1 MDWRQGFAVHFP
13 GQQVVRIQSFR
24 NWNAPGNCFKLRIP
38 TQVNVD
44 GVIHACDNWCNH
56 QRYRLSAGDVDGE
69 EVRCDLHGSKF
80 NVVTGEATNPPATE
94 PMKIFEVRLEGS
106 DVLIKP

>member
-1 MDWRQGFAVHFP
+1 MADTGFVRVADISEIPPGEMKAVKV
-13 GQQVVRIQSFR
+13 GIQEV
-24 NWNAPGNCFKLRIP
+24 LL
-38 TQVNVD
+38 VNVD

-80 NVVTGEATNPPATE
+80 NVITGEATNPPATE
-94 PMKIFEVRLEGS
+94 PMKIFEVRLDGS
-106 DVLIKP
+106 DVLIRP

>member
-1 MDWRQGFAVHFP
+1 MADTGFVRVADISEIPPGEMKAVKV
-13 GQQVVRIQSFR
+13 GIQEV
-24 NWNAPGNCFKLRIP
+24 LL
-38 TQVNVD
+38 VNVD

-94 PMKIFEVRLEGS
+94 PMKIFEVRLDGS
-106 DVLIKP
+106 DILIRP

>member
-1 MDWRQGFAVHFP
+1 MADAGFVRVADVSEILPGEMKAVKV
-13 GQQVVRIQSFR
+13 GVQEI
-24 NWNAPGNCFKLRIP
+24 LL
-38 TQVNVD
+38 VNVD
-44 GVIHACDNWCNH
+44 EIIHACDNWCNH

-94 PMKIFEVRLEGS
+94 PMKLFEVRLDGS
-106 DVLIKP
+106 DVLIRP

>member
-1 MDWRQGFAVHFP
+1 MADTGFVKVADVSEIPPGEMKAVKV
-13 GQQVVRIQSFR
+13 GIQEV
-24 NWNAPGNCFKLRIP
+24 LL
-38 TQVNVD
+38 VNVD

-94 PMKIFEVRLEGS
+94 PMKIFEVRLDGT

>member
-1 MDWRQGFAVHFP
+1 MADAGFVRVADVNEIPLGEMKAVKV
-13 GQQVVRIQSFR
+13 GIQEV
-24 NWNAPGNCFKLRIP
+24 LL
-38 TQVNVD
+38 VNVG
-44 GVIHACDNWCNH
+44 GVIHALDNWCNH

-94 PMKIFEVRLEGS
+94 PMKVFEVRLDGS

>member
-1 MDWRQGFAVHFP
+1 MADTGFVRVADVSEIPPGEMKAVKV
-13 GQQVVRIQSFR
+13 GIQEV
-24 NWNAPGNCFKLRIP
+24 LL
-38 TQVNVD
+38 VNVN

-80 NVVTGEATNPPATE
+80 NVITGEATNPPATK
-94 PMKIFEVRLEGS
+94 PQKIFEVRLDGS
-106 DVLIKP
+106 DVLIRP

>member
-1 MDWRQGFAVHFP
+1 MANTGFVRVADVSEIPPGEMKAVKV
-13 GQQVVRIQSFR
+13 GVQEV
-24 NWNAPGNCFKLRIP
+24 LL
-38 TQVNVD
+38 VNVD

-94 PMKIFEVRLEGS
+94 PMKIFEVRLDGS
-106 DVLIKP
+106 DILIRA

>member
-1 MDWRQGFAVHFP
+1 MADTGFVRVADINEIPPGEMKAVKV
-13 GQQVVRIQSFR
+13 GIQEV
-24 NWNAPGNCFKLRIP
+24 LL
-38 TQVNVD
+38 VNVD

-94 PMKIFEVRLEGS
+94 PMKIFEVRLDGS
-106 DVLIKP
+106 DVLIRP

>member
-1 MDWRQGFAVHFP
+1 MADSGFVRVADVSEIPPGEMKAVKV
-13 GQQVVRIQSFR
+13 GIQEV
-24 NWNAPGNCFKLRIP
+24 LL
-38 TQVNVD
+38 VNVD

-94 PMKIFEVRLEGS
+94 PMKIFEVRLDGS
-106 DVLIKP
+106 DILIRP

>member
-1 MDWRQGFAVHFP
+1 MADTGFVRVADISEIPPGEMKAVKV
-13 GQQVVRIQSFR
+13 GIQEV
-24 NWNAPGNCFKLRIP
+24 LL
-38 TQVNVD
+38 VNVD

-94 PMKIFEVRLEGS
+94 PMKIFEVRLDGS
-106 DVLIKP
+106 DVLIRP

>member
-1 MDWRQGFAVHFP
+1 MADSGFVRVADVSEIPPGEMKAVKV
-13 GQQVVRIQSFR
+13 GIQEV
-24 NWNAPGNCFKLRIP
+24 LL
-38 TQVNVD
+38 VNVD

-94 PMKIFEVRLEGS
+94 PMKIFEVRLDGS
-106 DVLIKP
+106 DVLIRP

>member
-1 MDWRQGFAVHFP
+1 MADTGFVRVADISEIPPGEMKAVKV
-13 GQQVVRIQSFR
+13 GIQEV
-24 NWNAPGNCFKLRIP
+24 LL
-38 TQVNVD
+38 VNVD

-80 NVVTGEATNPPATE
+80 NVVTGEATNPPASE
-94 PMKIFEVRLEGS
+94 PLKLFEVRLDGS
-106 DVLIKP
+106 DVLIRT

>member
-1 MDWRQGFAVHFP
+1 MAEGFVRVADVGEIPPGEMKAVKV
-13 GQQVVRIQSFR
+13 GVQEV
-24 NWNAPGNCFKLRIP
+24 LL
-38 TQVNVD
+38 VNVD
-44 GVIHACDNWCNH
+44 GIIHACDNWCNH

-94 PMKIFEVRLEGS
+94 QLKVFEVRLDGS
-106 DVLIKP
+106 DVLIRL